1 MTEAESNRRT
11 FLNRMGLFG
20 VLAGAAVALP
30 VSAYAGPSGT
40 TTLPSLVLDLLRPAL
55 NTVSRQTYNALT
67 VFAVP
72 GPDEYSKRQGTPR
85 SEPGAIEARATD
97 FMLHALDNFVP
108 FPDELARP
116 IAGTLAA
123 GLGGVP
129 ITLSGGL
136 LGLDLSAVDSLGGA
150 VDALLDNDEVLP
162 LSMVIALLL
171 NSLALRVNP
180 LSATGVLQSP
190 FARLSYAEKAKAFSL
205 LEGGDSGLVGAAD
218 GDVPEPLRDSVSG
231 LGRFLGGSLITFST
245 FSTYSE
251 WAVFS
256 PSTRSLTGVPVG
268 WKISDYDAGVLDGW
282 DDLRGYYQNR
292 KAVSA

>member
-1 MTEAESNRRT
+1 MTEAEPNRRA
-11 FLNRMGLFG
+11 FLTRMGLFG
-20 VLAGAAVALP
+20 VLAGAAVAVP
-30 VSAYAGPSGT
+30 VAAHAGSSGGT
-40 TTLPSLVLDLLRPAL
+40 VPSLVLDLVRPAL

-72 GPDEYSKRQGTPR
+72 GQDEYSTRQGTPR

-150 VDALLDNDEVLP
+150 VDALLANDEVLP
-162 LSMVIALLL
+162 LSMVVALLL

-190 FARLSYAEKAKAFSL
+190 FARLTYAEKAKAFSL
-205 LEGGDSGLVGAAD
+205 LEGGDSTLVGAAD
-218 GDVPEPLRDSVSG
+218 SDVPEPLRETVSG
-231 LGRFLGGSLITFST
+231 LSGYVGGSLLTFSA

-256 PSTRSLTGVPVG
+256 TGTRSVTGVPVG
-268 WKISDYDAGVLDGW
+268 WRISDHDPGVLDGW

-292 KAVSA
+292 KAVAA